1 MGDVQLNHTLLSVA
15 ASLTA
20 CFGSKGSAVEPV
32 ESPMALPVPELI
44 ATAFAKESL
53 RGAAPAGDDLAPND
67 ATVSTSA
74 ATTRETASLGT
85 GARGEREDM
94 GGSFR
99 AVRAR
104 RSGTPLTVTPMDP
117 QVMSNRYSAGR
128 AHVRLS
134 PPVVEVRGRCEV
146 EAATVGIGLRRV
158 EEGQRV
164 LGDVR
169 VGMEGAVHQELFGEL
184 RGVAGPGA
192 RRRRPSCR

>member
-20 CFGSKGSAVEPV
+20 CFGSPGSAVEPV

-74 ATTRETASLGT
+74 ATTSATASLDT
-85 GARGEREDM
+85 GAREERGDM

-99 AVRAR
+99 TVRAR
-104 RSGTPLTVTPMDP
+104 RSGTPLTVRPMDP
-117 QVMSNRYSAGR
+117 SGLEQSL
-128 AHVRLS
+128 LS
-134 PPVVEVRGRCEV
+134 RPRPCPPVATSRGGARPLRGR
-146 EAATVGIGLRRV
+146 GGDRRD
-158 EEGQRV
+158 RPPP
-164 LGDVR
+164 R
-169 VGMEGAVHQELFGEL
+169 
-184 RGVAGPGA
+184 RSRPTCTWRRA
-192 RRRRPSCR
+192 RRDGGRRTPRALR